1 MDNWSGRNRRRRGQR
16 PLVGSKTIDSKM
28 RDEDTLVEKVER
40 VYLLLYTINE
50 RKDTDRVKRIMS
62 QEVKV
67 GTKMFIVLK

>member
-1 MDNWSGRNRRRRGQR
+1 M
-16 PLVGSKTIDSKM
+16 VGSKTIDSKM